1 MQPIEYY
8 LEHAGELAL
17 KVVDAWEV
25 NPRTG
30 NTEFQDVFDK
40 ASQYLVAKRVE
51 DKRRGQKDLER
62 PDAVEEGATRL
73 AFAKAY
79 KNFEERRQA
88 AGA

>member
-1 MQPIEYY
+1 MRPIEYY
-8 LEHAGELAL
+8 MEHADELAQ
-17 KVVDAWEV
+17 KVEDGWEI
-25 NPRTG
+25 NSRAS

-40 ASQYLVAKRVE
+40 ASQYLVVKRVE

-62 PDAVEEGATRL
+62 PDAVEEGATKL